1 MEHAINFTS
10 EHEKAGSGIDLQ
22 TSVVYITFA
31 LMGTCGNGLVLF
43 VVASVRDL
51 RDITNILIANQSLID
66 FTSSILLVVIFVVPL
81 PPLPANVI
89 LARVLC
95 GFWYT
100 QYPYWVTYAASMAN
114 LTIMTFERYLAV
126 VHPIQYRRRSSS
138 RITNILVLIPWIFGC
153 LQMGYLIPITEVDEG
168 TCYRFLWLTKMMQPA
183 IGIYTFFILL
193 AVPFSLMTVLYCA
206 IIKTLRKGLAPQD
219 DKMSAVHHK
228 ADYRNRAR
236 RNIIRTMITL
246 SVCYFLCYG
255 PNITIYMIYC
265 LGANIDLNGV
275 EFYVTVC
282 IAFINIWI
290 NPFVY
295 ALQYRKFQRGLKQVF
310 GCSKPKN

>member
-1 MEHAINFTS
+1 
-10 EHEKAGSGIDLQ
+10 
-22 TSVVYITFA
+22 
-31 LMGTCGNGLVLF
+31 MGTCGNGLVLF
-43 VVASVRDL
+43 VIASVREL

-66 FTSSILLVVIFVVPL
+66 FTSSVLLVVIFVVPL

-126 VHPIQYRRRSSS
+126 VHPIQHRRRSSN
-138 RITNILVLIPWIFGC
+138 RTANILVLIPWIFGC
-153 LQMGYLIPITEVDEG
+153 VHMVYLIPITKVADG
-168 TCYRFLWLTKMMQPA
+168 TCYRFLWPTELMQPA
-183 IGIYTFFILL
+183 IGIYTFFILF
-193 AVPFSLMTVLYCA
+193 ACPFGLMTVQYGV
-206 IIKTLRKGLAPQD
+206 IVKTLLKEPAYQD
-219 DKMSAVHHK
+219 DKMSAIHHK

-246 SVCYFLCYG
+246 SVCYFLCYA
-255 PNITIYMIYC
+255 PNNIFYMIYC
-265 LGANIDLNGV
+265 LGANVDLNGLAY
-275 EFYVTVC
+275 YVSVC

-295 ALQYRKFQRGLKQVF
+295 ALQYRKFQRGLKKVF
-310 GCSKPKN
+310 GCSNP